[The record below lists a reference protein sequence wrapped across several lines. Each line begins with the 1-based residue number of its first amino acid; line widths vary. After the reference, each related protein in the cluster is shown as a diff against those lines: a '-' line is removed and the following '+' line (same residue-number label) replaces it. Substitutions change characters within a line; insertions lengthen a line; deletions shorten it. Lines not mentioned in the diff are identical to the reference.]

1 MASLDEKYV
10 QMTRS
15 PLRRLIVRMAIPAV
29 ISNVVSII
37 YNLTDTFFVGRL
49 GTSASGAL
57 GIAFPIMLIIQAT
70 GLLFGQGSGNKLSIE
85 LGKKNIPRARRL
97 VSVGFFTALGAG
109 ALIGIAGLIF
119 VHPLVGLFGAT
130 ATIEPLALQYMIPLL
145 CSAPFYCATFVLN
158 PQMRYQGLAAY
169 SMIGIISGAV
179 LNIVLEPIFIF
190 VLGLGIF
197 GAGLATA
204 ISQVVS
210 FTLLLILHTKAGT
223 VHLSVSNYK
232 PDMLLWR
239 EIVGGG
245 LPSLL
250 RNGMLSVAV
259 TFLNVAANPY
269 GDAAIAAMAIVSRII
284 TFTNTIMIGIGQ
296 GFQPVCGY
304 NYGAGLLARVR
315 KGYWFVVQAST
326 VILVVSSIL
335 QIIFAPHLI
344 EIFRDDPQV
353 VAYGTLALR
362 LQCCTLPLSGF
373 IVMSNMMQQTIGR
386 TFISSVV
393 GISRQGLGLVP
404 ALLILPPIFGF
415 LGVQMAQPLAD
426 ILALIITIPLQTM
439 ILREM
444 RAAERGGM
452 VEMPKK

>member
-1 MASLDEKYV
+1 
-10 QMTRS
+10 MTQA

-29 ISNVVSII
+29 IANVVSII

-57 GIAFPIMLIIQAT
+57 GIAFPIMVIIQAT

-85 LGKKNIPRARRL
+85 LGKKNISRARRL
-97 VSVGFFTALGAG
+97 VSVGFFTALGVG
-109 ALIGIAGLIF
+109 ALIGVVGLIF
-119 VHPLVGLFGAT
+119 IRQLVGLFGAT
-130 ATIEPLALQYMIPLL
+130 ATIEPLALDYIRPLL
-145 CSAPFYCATFVLN
+145 FSAPFYCATFVLN

-179 LNIVLEPIFIF
+179 LNIILEPIFIF
-190 VLGLGIF
+190 VLGMGIF

-204 ISQVVS
+204 ISQCVS
-210 FTLLLILHTKAGT
+210 FLMLLILHTKTGT
-223 VHLSVSNYK
+223 VHLSLRNYK
-232 PDMLLWR
+232 PDMLLLR
-239 EIVGGG
+239 EMVGGG

-284 TFTNTIMIGIGQ
+284 TFTNTIMIGFGQ

-304 NYGAGLLARVR
+304 NYGAGILSRVR

-326 VILVVSSIL
+326 VLLVVSSIL
-335 QIIFAPHLI
+335 QISFAPHLI
-344 EIFRDDPQV
+344 TIFRNDPQV
-353 VAYGTLALR
+353 VSYGALALR

-386 TFISSVV
+386 TLVSSIV
-393 GISRQGLGLVP
+393 GIARQGLGLVP

-415 LGVQMAQPLAD
+415 LGVQMAQPVAD
-426 ILALIITIPLQTM
+426 ILALGITIPLQM
-439 ILREM
+439 RILRELQV
-444 RAAERGGM
+444 AEKGKGTVRL
-452 VEMPKK
+452 PKK